1 MQSQLQVSRKA
12 RYDSPIGS
20 EQSKLENT
28 ISRMVRKP
36 KVPRNGNKKEDNS
49 NSVSRD
55 ESEAGT
61 SVAHLPYLSKS
72 FNNENMEE
80 SRLMGDIRKVENK
93 IKGLRFERDQ
103 FGNQQSSFDMIRPF
117 LEVQN
122 QNMVNLQMMILAQ
135 NKNPCHMSHNNQNNQ
150 NNNQNNNCCNAS
162 RGREVEIRYMPYE
175 GHHSHKRH
183 HRRHR
188 SRDSSPSSSE
198 YDKESERSI
207 MPQQI
212 KRASKKMKMKLKPKK
227 YNMAKLRK
235 FRVAV
240 IAVYFSLLFPKY
252 ANCFTKKRF
261 VRHR

>member
-1 MQSQLQVSRKA
+1 
-12 RYDSPIGS
+12 
-20 EQSKLENT
+20 
-28 ISRMVRKP
+28 MVRKP
-36 KVPRNGNKKEDNS
+36 NMPQNGNQRENNS

-55 ESEAGT
+55 ESEGGT
-61 SVAHLPYLSKS
+61 SVAHLPYLAKS

-103 FGNQQSSFDMIRPF
+103 FGKQQSSFDMIRPF

-135 NKNPCHMSHNNQNNQ
+135 NKNPFHMSHNNKNNQ
-150 NNNQNNNCCNAS
+150 NNNNQNNCCNAY
-162 RGREVEIRYMPYE
+162 RGREVEIRYIPYE
-175 GHHSHKRH
+175 GHHMPYDGHHSHKQHH
-183 HRRHR
+183 HRR
-188 SRDSSPSSSE
+188 SRESNPSSSE
-198 YDKESERSI
+198 HDKESERSI
-207 MPQQI
+207 MPQQV
-212 KRASKKMKMKLKPKK
+212 KRASKKMRMKLKPKK

-261 VRHR
+261 ARHR